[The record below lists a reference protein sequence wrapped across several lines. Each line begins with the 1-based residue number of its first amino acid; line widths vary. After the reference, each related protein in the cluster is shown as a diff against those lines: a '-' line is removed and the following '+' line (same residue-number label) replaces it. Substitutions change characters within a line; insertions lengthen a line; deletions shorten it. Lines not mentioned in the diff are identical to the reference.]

1 MLNLAQA
8 ITESPML
15 PFVLDLILKSTLV
28 LLLACFAARLLRN
41 ASAALRHL
49 VWSTALGGVLLL
61 PVLSW
66 ALPEWRVT
74 WWPGLMSVQAVATEP
89 VLNEEAPLQSTA
101 AFEAVALSVVP
112 LPRETAAAM
121 RQQLLTAAAA
131 EAAPATVVW
140 WRRALNSD
148 WKQVL
153 WWCWLAGLSFVLA
166 RVGMGTVRLWWL
178 TRGAW
183 QITDGSWLKLAQR
196 LAARLRLRRE
206 IALLKSGGVSVPLT
220 WGAWRSVVVLPAE
233 ADEWSDGCRSIVLL
247 HELAHVKRRDCL
259 TQLLAQVACALYW
272 FNPLVWLAARRLREE
287 RELACDD
294 HVLGVGTK
302 ASEYANYLVEI
313 ASALRGQPE
322 MSPVAVGMACS
333 QLESRVQAILDPRVK
348 RGGLTGRIWLAM
360 AVGIA
365 CLLLPLAALQ
375 PRVTA
380 NVSHDAANLAQP
392 IDSDEEKFGQTPS
405 GNPLLKRRAE
415 VSWLKASATELE
427 RQRAVKQ
434 AELDQLLQQAA
445 TPRLKGT
452 ARQALQARLVLLQQE
467 VKTITA
473 LQQDFAAKLAAQQNE
488 LLRLEQNSPG
498 PVREAQS
505 GELTPANGPVAQELG
520 QAIKQGIKEGL
531 RQSVKEG
538 ITQGIKQGISTG
550 IAQGIEQG
558 IGHGVGVGLG
568 QGIGQGIGQGVGK
581 GIGQGIGHGIGI
593 GVGPSNVGSN
603 TQGQG
608 SNQSGELTLDQII
621 QMKTHNVTPEFIETM
636 RRAGFENLSVR
647 QAVEFRIHGIDEA
660 YVKQVRGWGFDKATA
675 RDLVQ
680 LRVAGVTA
688 EYLAALKQMGFE
700 NLSLNRVSQMRLHGV
715 TPEFVE
721 TMRRLG
727 FDKLTPDQVTS
738 LRIHGV
744 NEAYIKET
752 QALSGEKLSVND
764 LLQFRI
770 SGVSPEYARQMKA
783 LGFENVPWRK
793 LSQMSLHGV
802 NEAYVREMRGL
813 GFENLTVDQLLKM
826 RIHGV
831 TADYVKKLRAAGLKN
846 VSVNQMIEMRIH
858 GIDDILLK
866 GGR

>member
-8 ITESPML
+8 MTEFPVL
-15 PFVLDLILKSTLV
+15 PFVLDLTLKSTLV
-28 LLLACFAARLLRN
+28 LLLACAAVRLLRN

-66 ALPEWRVT
+66 ALPSWRVT
-74 WWPGLMSVQAVATEP
+74 WWPGLKSAQIVTAAP
-89 VLNEEAPLQSTA
+89 VLNENASLQSTA

-112 LPRETAAAM
+112 LPSETATTM
-121 RQQLLTAAAA
+121 RQQLLTAASA
-131 EAAPATVVW
+131 EAASASVVW
-140 WRRALNSD
+140 WRRALNGN
-148 WKQVL
+148 WKQGL
-153 WWCWLAGLSFVLA
+153 LWCWLAGLLFVMA

-183 QITDGSWLKLAQR
+183 QITDGSWLRLVRHLATS
-196 LAARLRLRRE
+196 LRLRRE

-313 ASALRGQPE
+313 VSALRGHPE
-322 MSPVAVGMACS
+322 TSHVAVGMACS

-360 AVGIA
+360 AVGIV

-375 PRVTA
+375 PHVTA
-380 NVSHDAANLAQP
+380 NVNHDAAILAQP
-392 IDSDEEKFGQTPS
+392 IDNDEEKFGQTPS

-415 VSWLKASATELE
+415 IAWLKASATDLE

-434 AELDQLLQQAA
+434 AELDQLLQQVA

-452 ARQALQARLVLLQQE
+452 ARQAFHARLVVLQQE

-473 LQQDFAAKLAAQQNE
+473 LQRDFAAKLAAQQNE

-505 GELTPANGPVAQELG
+505 GELTPTNGPVAQELG
-520 QAIKQGIKEGL
+520 Q
-531 RQSVKEG
+531 
-538 ITQGIKQGISTG
+538 
-550 IAQGIEQG
+550 GIEQG
-558 IGHGVGVGLG
+558 IKEDLRQSVEEGVTQGIKRGISTGLAQGMGHGVGAGLG
-568 QGIGQGIGQGVGK
+568 QGVGQGIGQGVG
-581 GIGQGIGHGIGI
+581 HGIGI
-593 GVGPSNVGSN
+593 GQSNVSSN
-603 TQGQG
+603 AQGQG
-608 SNQSGELTLDQII
+608 NSQSGELTLDQII

-647 QAVEFRIHGIDEA
+647 QAVEFRIHGIDAA
-660 YVKQVRGWGFDKATA
+660 YVQQVRGWGFDNATA

-688 EYLAALKQMGFE
+688 DYLAALKQMGFE

-721 TMRRLG
+721 SMRRQG
-727 FDKLTPDQVTS
+727 FDKLTPDQVTG

-744 NEAYIKET
+744 NEAYVKEV
-752 QALSGEKLSVND
+752 QALSGEKLSAND
-764 LLQFRI
+764 LLQFKI

-783 LGFENVPWRK
+783 LGFDNVPWRK

-802 NEAYVREMRGL
+802 TETYVREMRGL

>member
-1 MLNLAQA
+1 MLNLSQV
-8 ITESPML
+8 ITEFPVL
-15 PFVLDLILKSTLV
+15 PFVLDLTLKSTLV
-28 LLLACFAARLLRN
+28 LLLACVAARFLRN

-49 VWSTALGGVLLL
+49 VWSTALSGILLL

-66 ALPEWRVT
+66 ALPSWRVT
-74 WWPGLMSVQAVATEP
+74 WWPGLMTTQAVATEP
-89 VLNEEAPLQSTA
+89 VLHEEAPLQSTA

-112 LPRETAAAM
+112 LPSETAAAM
-121 RQQLLTAAAA
+121 RQQLLTATSA
-131 EAAPATVVW
+131 EATPASMAW

-153 WWCWLAGLSFVLA
+153 LWCWLVGLLFVIA

-178 TRGAW
+178 TREAW
-183 QITDGSWLKLAQR
+183 QITDGSWLKLVQR
-196 LAARLRLRRE
+196 LATSLRLRRE

-233 ADEWSDGCRSIVLL
+233 ADDWSDGCRSIVLL

-313 ASALRGQPE
+313 ASALRGHPE
-322 MSPVAVGMACS
+322 TSHVAVGMACS
-333 QLESRVQAILDPRVK
+333 QLESRVQAILDPRV
-348 RGGLTGRIWLAM
+348 RRDGLTRRVILSAVAVLTLFLAPLAM
-360 AVGIA
+360 VQPWQAA
-365 CLLLPLAALQ
+365 QAAAASALDLDESSEAATSLELTSAMPAQARRHLLNS
-375 PRVTA
+375 VEEGTA
-380 NVSHDAANLAQP
+380 NAKSQSPDPVALPQDGVRISETIKDNIQ
-392 IDSDEEKFGQTPS
+392 QTI
-405 GNPLLKRRAE
+405 KHE
-415 VSWLKASATELE
+415 VREHFK
-427 RQRAVKQ
+427 
-434 AELDQLLQQAA
+434 
-445 TPRLKGT
+445 
-452 ARQALQARLVLLQQE
+452 QE
-467 VKTITA
+467 VTH
-473 LQQDFAAKLAAQQNE
+473 Q
-488 LLRLEQNSPG
+488 
-498 PVREAQS
+498 
-505 GELTPANGPVAQELG
+505 
-520 QAIKQGIKEGL
+520 
-531 RQSVKEG
+531 
-538 ITQGIKQGISTG
+538 
-550 IAQGIEQG
+550 IE
-558 IGHGVGVGLG
+558 HGLG
-568 QGIGQGIGQGVGK
+568 QGIGQGIGQGL
-581 GIGQGIGHGIGI
+581 GQGIGRGVGQGVGQNVNSNIRLGIEFGIGF
-593 GVGPSNVGSN
+593 GLGRGAGNGAG
-603 TQGQG
+603 TGQGQG
-608 SNQSGELTLDQII
+608 NSQSGELTLDQII

-647 QAVEFRIHGIDEA
+647 QAIELRVHGIDEA

-688 EYLAALKQMGFE
+688 DYLAALKQMGFE

-721 TMRRLG
+721 SMRRQG
-727 FDKLTPDQVTS
+727 FDKLSPDQLTS
-738 LRIHGV
+738 MRVHGV
-744 NEAYIKET
+744 NEAYIKEVQT
-752 QALSGEKLSVND
+752 LSGEKLSVND
-764 LLQFRI
+764 LLQFKI

-783 LGFENVPWRK
+783 LGFDNIPWRK

-802 NEAYVREMRGL
+802 TEAYVREMRGL
-813 GFENLTVDQLLKM
+813 GFENLTADQLLKM

-831 TADYVKKLRAAGLKN
+831 TADYVKKIRAAGLKN

-866 GGR
+866 GNR

>member
-8 ITESPML
+8 ITAFPVLS
-15 PFVLDLILKSTLV
+15 FVLDLTLKSTVL
-28 LLLACFAARLLRN
+28 LLLACLAVRLLRN

-61 PVLSW
+61 PVLAW
-66 ALPEWRVT
+66 ALPSWRVT
-74 WWPGLMSVQAVATEP
+74 WWPGPMTTQAVTTEQGG
-89 VLNEEAPLQSTA
+89 NEGESAQSTA

-112 LPRETAAAM
+112 LPSDTVAAM
-121 RQQLLTAAAA
+121 RQQVLTAASV
-131 EAAPATVVW
+131 EAAPAAVVW

-148 WKQVL
+148 RKQVL
-153 WWCWLAGLSFVLA
+153 LWCWLAGLLFVLA
-166 RVGMGTVRLWWL
+166 RVGLGTVRLWWL
-178 TRGAW
+178 TRAAW
-183 QITDGSWLKLAQR
+183 QITDGSWLRLAQH
-196 LAARLRLRRE
+196 LATSLRLRRE
-206 IALLKSGGVSVPLT
+206 VSLLKSGGVSVPLT

-322 MSPVAVGMACS
+322 TSHVAVGMACS
-333 QLESRVQAILDPRVK
+333 QLESRVQAILNPRVK

-360 AVGIA
+360 AVGGA

-380 NVSHDAANLAQP
+380 SVSLGQQQNSLDPIYEAQP
-392 IDSDEEKFGQTPS
+392 GVTS
-405 GNPLLKRRAE
+405 R
-415 VSWLKASATELE
+415 
-427 RQRAVKQ
+427 
-434 AELDQLLQQAA
+434 
-445 TPRLKGT
+445 T
-452 ARQALQARLVLLQQE
+452 A
-467 VKTITA
+467 
-473 LQQDFAAKLAAQQNE
+473 DDLA
-488 LLRLEQNSPG
+488 
-498 PVREAQS
+498 
-505 GELTPANGPVAQELG
+505 AQELG
-520 QAIKQGIKEGL
+520 QSIRQEIRESLKPSVTEAIAQGFKQEIN
-531 RQSVKEG
+531 
-538 ITQGIKQGISTG
+538 TG
-550 IAQGIEQG
+550 IAQGIS
-558 IGHGVGVGLG
+558 HGVGAGIG
-568 QGIGQGIGQGVGK
+568 QEIEQGIGQGSGRGL
-581 GIGQGIGHGIGI
+581 GIGI
-593 GVGPSNVGSN
+593 GQANAGSSA
-603 TQGQG
+603 QGQG
-608 SNQSGELTLDQII
+608 NSQSGELTADQII
-621 QMKTHNVTPEFIETM
+621 QMKTHNVTPEFIEAM
-636 RRAGFENLSVR
+636 RRVGFENLSVR
-647 QAVEFRIHGIDEA
+647 QAVEFRIHGVDAA
-660 YVKQVRGWGFDKATA
+660 YVQQVRDWGFDNATA
-675 RDLVQ
+675 RDFVQ
-680 LRVAGVTA
+680 LRVSGVTA
-688 EYLAALKQMGFE
+688 DYLTALKQMGFE

-721 TMRRLG
+721 SMRRLG

-744 NEAYIKET
+744 NEAYVKEV
-752 QALSGEKLSVND
+752 QALSGEKLSAND
-764 LLQFRI
+764 LLQFKI

-783 LGFENVPWRK
+783 LGFDSVPWRK

-858 GIDDILLK
+858 GVDDILLK
-866 GGR
+866 GNR